1 MLLYLNTFQESK
13 QIETCMRQNDCWQ
26 NIFHIG
32 DNFLKKKNFP
42 TWKKLSSSTLNALW
56 LIAFYFNTKV
66 NSSAIFTTPNR
77 ICQTPYLWAPGIK
90 PYWLWKGG
98 FQCNQLNVNHWKK
111 GLKTQ
116 PCHWASVPASIN
128 DILTYSIYFL
138 SPIFTFN
145 ASFTITEVCFTFPP
159 GLFCVLPVIVTWGLF
174 KCQW

>member
-1 MLLYLNTFQESK
+1 MLLYLNTCQESK

-56 LIAFYFNTKV
+56 SIAFYFNTKV

-111 GLKTQ
+111 DLKLNRVTERRY
-116 PCHWASVPASIN
+116 PRLSMIFDVFYLLFEP
-128 DILTYSIYFL
+128 YFH
-138 SPIFTFN
+138 F
-145 ASFTITEVCFTFPP
+145 
-159 GLFCVLPVIVTWGLF
+159 
-174 KCQW
+174 

>member
-56 LIAFYFNTKV
+56 SIAFYFNTKV

-111 GLKTQ
+111 DLKLNRVTERRY
-116 PCHWASVPASIN
+116 PRLSMIFDVFYLLFEP
-128 DILTYSIYFL
+128 YFH
-138 SPIFTFN
+138 F
-145 ASFTITEVCFTFPP
+145 
-159 GLFCVLPVIVTWGLF
+159 
-174 KCQW
+174 